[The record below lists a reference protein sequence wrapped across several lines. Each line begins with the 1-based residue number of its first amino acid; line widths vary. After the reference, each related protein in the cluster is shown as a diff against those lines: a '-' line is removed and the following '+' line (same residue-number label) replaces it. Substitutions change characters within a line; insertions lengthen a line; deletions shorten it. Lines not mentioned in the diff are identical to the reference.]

1 MFLAFFYS
9 SYGVWKLGEVFQKKY
24 NMFLDMDTKL
34 FGFYTKSNNIKN
46 YTFYFI
52 FIIFI
57 LVGVILFLSNLLYH
71 SIIKKKEN

>member
-1 MFLAFFYS
+1 
-9 SYGVWKLGEVFQKKY
+9 
-24 NMFLDMDTKL
+24 MFLDMDTKL

-71 SIIKKKEN
+71 SIIKKKRKLRANELEDNYEYLVKVEQI

>member
-1 MFLAFFYS
+1 
-9 SYGVWKLGEVFQKKY
+9 
-24 NMFLDMDTKL
+24 MFLDMDTKL

-52 FIIFI
+52 FIICI

-71 SIIKKKEN
+71 SIIKKKRKLRANELEDNYEYLVKVEQI